1 MNDDF
6 NTGWDPYQQLL
17 QAEANIHQLAACY
30 NSHETQ
36 LKELRGAY
44 NHQQEVIKQ
53 LMFQN
58 QKLNQ
63 LLAMSKSD
71 ISRLGTEVELLKAF
85 K

>member
-17 QAEANIHQLAACY
+17 TAEANIHQLAAVY
-30 NSHETQ
+30 NTHQTQ
-36 LKELRGAY
+36 IKELQGAY

-63 LLAMSKSD
+63 LLAMQKSD